1 MISVICP
8 KSSRA
13 IGWSCEDQQSV
24 SHLQDFYT
32 YQRPLMSLPTL
43 QQGRTFTN
51 WLRRKRIPQVRTW
64 GDFISHQLT
73 HKYMHTA
80 FYLVLDLQCTLRD
93 VPDLKLTC
101 CVSWDQDGVFRLIWA
116 QAQHTF
122 TRLLWSIELA
132 WDEEGDTE
140 QYSYSKANTKKPIS
154 CIMSNLDQFYR
165 LLWGFAEKVHWD
177 WKSISIQI
185 LCQFQEYCFDSNDK
199 CTFETNCYPLM
210 LSVMS
215 HSQIPLC

>member
-154 CIMSNLDQFYR
+154 CIMSNLDQFY
-165 LLWGFAEKVHWD
+165 
-177 WKSISIQI
+177 
-185 LCQFQEYCFDSNDK
+185 
-199 CTFETNCYPLM
+199 T
-210 LSVMS
+210 
-215 HSQIPLC
+215 PLCSCGVLQRRSIGTENLFLFRFCANFKNTVLTQMTNVLLRQIATL